1 MSHPDPRSMP
11 TLCTMLIY
19 PTAVAKRCTDIPVH
33 GEQLSA
39 LCIHS
44 YQSQSQHQSH
54 TSPSAA
60 LSRLLHATWAHCV
73 TPCYTQHICTQLQR
87 RVSHFFLWESH
98 FYGSVVLTSSHE
110 KCETRKQEFSE
121 NSNIEFYA
129 SQFYLFGWRNSSKWA
144 ELA

>member
-1 MSHPDPRSMP
+1 VA
-11 TLCTMLIY
+11 LALKMLASSPSLI
-19 PTAVAKRCTDIPVH
+19 ASA
-33 GEQLSA
+33 EQLK
-39 LCIHS
+39 
-44 YQSQSQHQSH
+44 
-54 TSPSAA
+54 
-60 LSRLLHATWAHCV
+60 
-73 TPCYTQHICTQLQR
+73 